1 MNRRQF
7 VQSIVV
13 ALTAATT
20 FHATAASVGDAVT
33 LPPVT
38 LIDGTVLKPEHW
50 KGKVLI
56 VERFATWY

>member
-1 MNRRQF
+1 MNRRKF
-7 VQSIVV
+7 VQLV
-13 ALTAATT
+13 ALGLAAAAT
-20 FHATAASVGDAVT
+20 FNATAASVGDAVT